1 MENYAE
7 QETVEVSPQKE
18 PVTNLAEIEIEMD
31 DEFNKNDDTDNDD
44 DDMDNDD
51 MDNDDM
57 DNDDMD
63 NDDTDDDEDIVA
75 DMNTDTKADVTT
87 DTKTDVTTDTKTD
100 DDAVIVEKSVNEI
113 LNISNDDLDDD
124 LDDDS
129 EDEDYLKKLNDGVR
143 NNLIEKH
150 HPEALAHNYE
160 EISALTNIIRD
171 KNNNIND
178 PLHTTMSYLTKYERT
193 RVLGQRAK
201 QINSGARPFVGNIKN
216 IIDGYIIAE
225 MELNAKLIPFIIRRP
240 LPNGGSEYWKLS
252 DLQIF

>member
-44 DDMDNDD
+44 DDMDDDD
-51 MDNDDM
+51 MDDDE
-57 DNDDMD
+57 N
-63 NDDTDDDEDIVA
+63 NNDTDDDEDIVA
-75 DMNTDTKADVTT
+75 DMNTVANN
-87 DTKTDVTTDTKTD
+87 D